1 MTIVWPDD
9 TADVIDDIRDAIGR
23 DIVLY
28 RTVSGIACPT
38 PGCDLDP
45 VTGLSTDQFCAV
57 CGGEY
62 WLSTASGITIKAHVF
77 DRTLDVPVWTAGG
90 LIVDGDIS
98 AQIKYTVTNL
108 DAVENAEYYEVD
120 GKEFIQKSFSLRG
133 VPDLNRIVI
142 ALIEKEG

>member
-9 TADVIDDIRDAIGR
+9 TVDVIDEIRNAIGR
-23 DIVLY
+23 DIILY
-28 RTVSGIACPT
+28 RTISGIPCPVS
-38 PGCDLDP
+38 GCDLDP
-45 VTGLSTDQFCAV
+45 VTNLSTDQFCPV
-57 CGGEY
+57 CEGEH
-62 WLSTASGITIKAHVF
+62 WLSTTSGITITAHVF